1 MLQNGGELDSVRILK
16 PETVALMTENHI
28 GDLDMGGDLGIEP
41 KFRFGL
47 GLSVK
52 MSSDEE
58 GGRGTFGWSGFY
70 HTLFWIDPENDLVGI
85 FLSQLR
91 LPEGHDVAGDFQRAI
106 YEALP

>member
-1 MLQNGGELDSVRILK
+1 MLSNRGELDAVRILK

-41 KFRFGL
+41 RFRFGL
-47 GLSVK
+47 NLSVK
-52 MSSDEE
+52 TSSDEE

-70 HTLFWIDPENDLVGI
+70 HTLFWIDPENDLIGI

-91 LPEGHDVAGDFQRAI
+91 LPEDQDVAGDFQRAV
-106 YEALP
+106 YQASP